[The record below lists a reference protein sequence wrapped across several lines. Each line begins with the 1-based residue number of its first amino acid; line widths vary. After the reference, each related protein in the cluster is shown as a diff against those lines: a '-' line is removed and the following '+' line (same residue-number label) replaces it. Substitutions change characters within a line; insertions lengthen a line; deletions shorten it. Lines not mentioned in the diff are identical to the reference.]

1 MLWEKFEENL
11 LTNGIEVLKNA
22 EVINI
27 YKENKVMV
35 LDYKI
40 DEKIISVKAKHVLFS
55 NPLLDFIDFYKDE
68 VPNNVLEAASKLEY
82 RNHISVHLTIDKK
95 LFDDNWIY
103 IHSPDLKMARI
114 SDFTNFSKEM
124 SVDGNYPLTLEY
136 FCFQEE
142 EIWNEKKKI

>member
-11 LTNGIEVLKNA
+11 LTSGIEVLKNA
-22 EVINI
+22 EVVNI
-27 YKENKVMV
+27 YEENKLMV

-55 NPLLDFIDFYKDE
+55 NPLDFIDFYKDE

-136 FCFQEE
+136 FLLSRRRNVE
-142 EIWNEKKKI
+142 